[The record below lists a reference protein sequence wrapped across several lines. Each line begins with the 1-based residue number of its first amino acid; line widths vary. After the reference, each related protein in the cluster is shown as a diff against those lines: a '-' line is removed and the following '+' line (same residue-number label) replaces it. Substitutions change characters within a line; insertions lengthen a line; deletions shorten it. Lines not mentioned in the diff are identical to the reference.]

1 MSKVYRVC
9 GSSPRSLSVYERTHL
24 EEIAVDVTEVDGY
37 DETSLR
43 ERVMIQVRR
52 EAEQKVKEAYA
63 EGLRRG
69 IEAGKLQFAQ
79 SVAESAIAL
88 KAAAATIGAA
98 REEFLNS
105 IEPQIIEVAGAIARR
120 ILQRESEED
129 PGLIGRTVRRALEHL
144 IDRENVVIHLNP
156 KDAEALRAQKI
167 ALLDEFEGVR
177 NIVVQSDPEIG
188 PGGCIVETERV
199 HVDARIDAQLEQII
213 EALRDGLNH
222 VNREDTRDES

>member
-1 MSKVYRVC
+1 MSRVYRTYE
-9 GSSPRSLSVYERTHL
+9 SAPRSLFPYERTYL
-24 EEIAVDVTEVDGY
+24 EEIIVDVTEVNGY

-43 ERVMIQVRR
+43 ERMMIQVRR

-69 IEAGKLQFAQ
+69 IEAGKSQFAQ
-79 SVAESAIAL
+79 SVAESAAAL
-88 KAAAATIGAA
+88 KAAAEAIRAA

-105 IEPQIIEVAGAIARR
+105 LEPQVVEVAGAIARR
-120 ILQRESEED
+120 VLQRESEED
-129 PGLIGRTVRRALEHL
+129 PELIGRTVRRALEHL

-167 ALLDEFEGVR
+167 ALLDEFEGLR
-177 NIVVQSDPEIG
+177 NITVQPDPAIG

-213 EALRDGLNH
+213 VALRERMNH
-222 VNREDTRDES
+222 VTGEDTRDES